1 MHSAPP
7 VGRGLDAGQE
17 LRSPQEASSLEKG
30 HQGRHGRAR
39 DVDVRHRRALEQ
51 LFDNQIEGSSI
62 ERYSQ
67 VA

>member
-17 LRSPQEASSLEKG
+17 LRSPQEASSSLEKG

-39 DVDVRHRRALEQ
+39 DVDVRHGVL
-51 LFDNQIEGSSI
+51 LSNYLII
-62 ERYSQ
+62 I
-67 VA
+67 